1 MILWLVQQ
9 LLLFRKFVQAQ
20 DTPRQLAWGLALG
33 MMIGLVPKGNL
44 LAVVLSM
51 VLLSTRANLAV
62 GMLSALVF
70 SVVGMFLDPLTDPL
84 GLAVLNHEA
93 LRPTWLRLYR
103 LPLAPWTSLNH
114 GVVMGS
120 LILGL
125 VMLYPCYRLSLPLFA
140 RYLAWRRR
148 RWTSDATREEPDASD
163 APPQAEPLSVE
174 PRVEV
179 RDEVRA
185 EPLAAEPAPRLAIET
200 HRIPETPEVLAMPLV
215 PPAPVTNATAGP
227 AAAIRVPEAIQSPP
241 FPHESERPG
250 ESRTPAVPAVPATPA
265 APAAAALPAAS
276 VSEASPP
283 AIRHPAEAGL
293 PAPVFLARPRRR
305 HSEPEANRV
314 NS

>member
-51 VLLSTRANLAV
+51 VL
-62 GMLSALVF
+62 
-70 SVVGMFLDPLTDPL
+70 
-84 GLAVLNHEA
+84 
-93 LRPTWLRLYR
+93 WLRLYR